1 MQTGM
6 YGFCVAHSEFHG
18 YCYSGPPG
26 LSKVVVAMSCAMML
40 LKQCYFLLWQLHLYF
55 LVFK

>member
-1 MQTGM
+1 M